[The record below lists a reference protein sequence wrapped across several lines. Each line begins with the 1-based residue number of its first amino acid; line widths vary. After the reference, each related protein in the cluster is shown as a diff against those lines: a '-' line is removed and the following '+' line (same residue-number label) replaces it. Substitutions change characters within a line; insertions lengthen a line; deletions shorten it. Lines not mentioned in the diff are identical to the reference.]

1 MVRDQQRRSLKI
13 HRAKVFIPQSLKS
26 FAEDKL
32 SSPVSFF
39 SPSAKLIE
47 PASRKCHQL
56 RDSRWISSSKLV
68 QAARDERI
76 LR

>member
-1 MVRDQQRRSLKI
+1 MVLDQQRRSLKI
-13 HRAKVFIPQSLKS
+13 HVAKVSVPQSLKN

-47 PASRKCHQL
+47 PAL
-56 RDSRWISSSKLV
+56 R
-68 QAARDERI
+68 
-76 LR
+76 